1 MTEALQDRRRQQTE
15 REIREAAIALFEQRG
30 VEGTTVDDI
39 AAAAGVSP
47 RTVFRY
53 AVTKERAALLPDPSV
68 ERIRAESLAALRPG
82 APLVPQLTAA
92 WRTILDAIEHGSD
105 AAAGEA
111 RRQWRLIARE
121 PRLLLAAIAV
131 DEEHLAAT
139 QSTLAEDLDLDP
151 LTTRVALVTTAAVVR
166 VALDRWAADPA
177 GPGLAETY
185 DAACESLRRESA
197 G

>member
-1 MTEALQDRRRQQTE
+1 MW
-15 REIREAAIALFEQRG
+15 RESLVACDNGRSE
-30 VEGTTVDDI
+30 
-39 AAAAGVSP
+39 P
-47 RTVFRY
+47 RP
-53 AVTKERAALLPDPSV
+53 ALL
-68 ERIRAESLAALRPG
+68 RL
-82 APLVPQLTAA
+82 
-92 WRTILDAIEHGSD
+92 
-105 AAAGEA
+105 
-111 RRQWRLIARE
+111 WRLMRRE
-121 PRLLLAAIAV
+121 PSLLLAAIAV